1 MAKHFGMTVTP
12 WAPLAGGALTGKYLK
27 GEQGRVKAESNRR
40 DENSER
46 ITKVVMAIADEVGV
60 SPAHVALKW
69 TMQQGFSCTPIVGAT
84 KVDQLK
90 DNLKTIDLTLTDDH
104 LKRLDEASAIK
115 LGFPGDFFNEDAVKV
130 NSFGGFYDRV
140 EKR

>member
-1 MAKHFGMTVTP
+1 MTVTP

-90 DNLKTIDLTLTDDH
+90 DNLKTIDLTLTTDH